1 MPESCSFFNNTLL
14 LPNDVLLVHS
24 NFARVIKSVLHL
36 HMLLRLAGAA
46 CNVRLSRQLA
56 RAAQQPSAEHSAKR
70 HNRVAVDVVAVL
82 RVQIKRPVTHAL
94 ANGPHVVEA
103 GDVHAISRDDLQR
116 ASRLHP
122 MIVTGLCRAR
132 AARRERNPA
141 ATQGQS
147 GHWHTMRKLGVVTA
161 RYSTSFPISQAR
173 MHQLDDEIIAAVL
186 IAIIIAN
193 TGLR

>member
-46 CNVRLSRQLA
+46 CNVRCNRQLA
-56 RAAQQPSAEHSAKR
+56 RAAHQPSAEHSAKR

-103 GDVHAISRDDLQR
+103 GDVHAIGRDDLQ
-116 ASRLHP
+116 
-122 MIVTGLCRAR
+122 
-132 AARRERNPA
+132 
-141 ATQGQS
+141 
-147 GHWHTMRKLGVVTA
+147 
-161 RYSTSFPISQAR
+161 STSGLQHQRAVMRAGNASQAQPCHNTR
-173 MHQLDDEIIAAVL
+173 HMEALAYHAEVGGGHGAVL
-186 IAIIIAN
+186 SLVAHLPRSHAPV
-193 TGLR
+193 GC